1 MEDRAIAYAEDGY
14 IKAKLSVTLQ
24 VFAELKCDLKE
35 DAGLELNISKTK
47 IVNGIHILNSG

>member
-1 MEDRAIAYAEDGY
+1 MEDRSIAYAEDGY
-14 IKAKLSVTLQ
+14 IKSKLSVTLQ

-47 IVNGIHILNSG
+47 IVNGIHILNAG